1 MSKERDY
8 YRKESIRLSEDAK
21 KSITIPSSVILST
34 EDDSMLGKVVRN
46 LMIKKIEECDKHI
59 EHMSNLK

>member
-1 MSKERDY
+1 MSKDRDY
-8 YRKESIRLSEDAK
+8 YRKESVRLSEEAK

-34 EDDSMLGKVVRN
+34 EDDCMLGKVVRN
-46 LMIKKIEECDKHI
+46 LMMKKIEECNKHI

>member
-1 MSKERDY
+1 MSKDRDY
-8 YRKESIRLSEDAK
+8 YKKESIRLSEDAK
-21 KSITIPSSVILST
+21 KFITIPSSVILTT
-34 EDDSMLGKVVRN
+34 EDDCMLGKVVRT

>member
-1 MSKERDY
+1 MNRDRDY
-8 YRKESIRLSEDAK
+8 YRKESIRLSEEAK
-21 KSITIPSSVILST
+21 KSITISSSVILST
-34 EDDSMLGKVVRN
+34 EDDSMLGKVVRT

>member
-1 MSKERDY
+1 MSKDRDY
-8 YRKESIRLSEDAK
+8 YRKESVRLSEEAK

-46 LMIKKIEECDKHI
+46 LMMKKIEECNKHI

>member
-46 LMIKKIEECDKHI
+46 LMIKKSEECDKHI

>member
-1 MSKERDY
+1 MNNDRDY
-8 YRKESIRLSEDAK
+8 YRKESIRLSKEAK

-34 EDDSMLGKVVRN
+34 EDDSTLGKVVRN
-46 LMIKKIEECDKHI
+46 LMINKIEECDKHI

>member
-1 MSKERDY
+1 MSKDRDY
-8 YRKESIRLSEDAK
+8 YKKESVRLSEDAK
-21 KSITIPSSVILST
+21 KFITIPSSVILTT
-34 EDDSMLGKVVRN
+34 EDDSMLGKVVRT

>member
-8 YRKESIRLSEDAK
+8 YKKESIRLSEEAK
-21 KSITIPSSVILST
+21 KFITIPSSIIFST
-34 EDDSMLGKVVRN
+34 EDDSILGKVVRT
-46 LMIKKIEECDKHI
+46 LMIKKIEECDKHV

>member
-21 KSITIPSSVILST
+21 KSITIPSSIILST

>member
-1 MSKERDY
+1 MSKDRDY
-8 YRKESIRLSEDAK
+8 YKKESIRLSEDAK
-21 KSITIPSSVILST
+21 KFITIPSSVILTT
-34 EDDSMLGKVVRN
+34 EDDSMLGKVVRT